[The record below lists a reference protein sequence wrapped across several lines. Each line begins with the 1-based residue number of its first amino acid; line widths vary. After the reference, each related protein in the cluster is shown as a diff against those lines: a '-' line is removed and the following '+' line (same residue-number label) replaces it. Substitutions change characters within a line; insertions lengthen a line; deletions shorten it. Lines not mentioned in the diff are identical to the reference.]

1 MIVILVVVMAMVVVM
16 MVMLKRILDV
26 EGEEHAK
33 PYHYL
38 VSKIYSK
45 RGIGRRRRRRRRRKK
60 NPLLLPH
67 CKQDRKSCFLSK

>member
-45 RGIGRRRRRRRRRKK
+45 RGIGRRRRRKK